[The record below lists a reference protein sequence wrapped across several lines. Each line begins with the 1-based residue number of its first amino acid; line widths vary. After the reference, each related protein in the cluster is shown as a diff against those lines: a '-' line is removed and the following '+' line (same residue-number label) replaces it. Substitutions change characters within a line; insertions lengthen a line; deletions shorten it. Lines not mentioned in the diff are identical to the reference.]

1 MRTHS
6 WPKPGVDLAIFSV
19 LLLYHFTI
27 GIISDKKKY
36 CIASSKNLFT
46 AIFQFCVVVSSLC
59 VTSSNRFRFVNQFH
73 VDLLPVLHQ
82 PFNSLKWFTFNFSL
96 QYSSTIQQT
105 GIGVLKC
112 VGKKLSSWSNTKFLQ
127 LTYMEMCS
135 PWRVELTNR
144 S

>member
-1 MRTHS
+1 MLIL
-6 WPKPGVDLAIFSV
+6 PFFSV

-27 GIISDKKKY
+27 VIISDKKN
-36 CIASSKNLFT
+36 IVQLHQRNLFT

-59 VTSSNRFRFVNQFH
+59 VTSCNRVRFVNQFH

-96 QYSSTIQQT
+96 QFPSTIQQT

-112 VGKKLSSWSNTKFLQ
+112 VGKKLLSWSNTKFLQ
-127 LTYMEMCS
+127 LTYKEMCS
-135 PWRVELTNR
+135 HKGVELTIR